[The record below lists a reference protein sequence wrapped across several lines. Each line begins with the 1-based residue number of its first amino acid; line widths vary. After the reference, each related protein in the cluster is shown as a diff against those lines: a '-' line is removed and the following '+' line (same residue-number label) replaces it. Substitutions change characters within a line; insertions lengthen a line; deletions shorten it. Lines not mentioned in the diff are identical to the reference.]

1 MRQIST
7 VKSSEQLPP
16 KCRQQLDWR
25 NQPKCSSSRSKWT
38 FDLVEMKCKWFAH
51 YGCQLDNGN
60 IFNSLTECQNYCVR
74 GILDPCEVVRCKK
87 YTLYQ
92 SRCFLLEDAECRDR
106 VMRNYSYIL
115 DIEMRRIIAEND
127 VLLKCQPPVA
137 RCINTAPEVGHP
149 SFESSPTYIHA
160 ASLPAHCELPQ
171 DRGFC
176 SDKSRVRLA
185 RVYFYSK
192 RQNQCKFMVN
202 FGCSRNQNYFNSLAD
217 CYNSCGL

>member
-1 MRQIST
+1 MDLRPGRDEVQVVRT
-7 VKSSEQLPP
+7 LRLPAGQWQHLQLADGVPELL
-16 KCRQQLDWR
+16 RAR
-25 NQPKCSSSRSKWT
+25 
-38 FDLVEMKCKWFAH
+38 
-51 YGCQLDNGN
+51 
-60 IFNSLTECQNYCVR
+60 
-74 GILDPCEVVRCKK
+74 ILDPCEVVRCKK